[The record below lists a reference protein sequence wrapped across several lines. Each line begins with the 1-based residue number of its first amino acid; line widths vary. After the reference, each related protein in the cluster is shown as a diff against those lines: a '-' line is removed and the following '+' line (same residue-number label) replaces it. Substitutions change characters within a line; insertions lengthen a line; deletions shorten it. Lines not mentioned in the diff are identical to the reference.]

1 MPLSDKSNHLNSDEH
16 KNKTKQQREATQIWC
31 EDCGKY
37 ISNSR
42 HFQSEIHTLR
52 SQNNATKNAF
62 GNTLHDSGTNVGTN
76 VEIIVNEKTYI
87 KLRVNPTN
95 HLEEQI
101 NDLLNKNYFPR
112 YKFQLSYL
120 AKFSKIVSGEEIV
133 FHKWVKSDFN
143 YNHTQIAFGTN
154 PNIHNILMQKLDDEQ
169 LEGSGFVLN
178 GIVNVILEIYKV
190 NDIQASSWV
199 ELPEKYKNNKSII
212 NIKNDD
218 QFCFLWCILAHLFP
232 VEHHKNRTSNYSMHT
247 NKLIL
252 NGLEVPMKIKDIP
265 KFENLNNLNVNVFEL
280 TKTVLTPIHINT
292 NYDQP
297 QIDLLLY
304 QNHYCLI
311 TKLHCLINKDSHMKW
326 VCRRCLTAFSSED
339 ILSQHIDRCQKQQPT
354 NITFSWK
361 DHLKFEDYHMKVPIP
376 IRVYADFECII
387 QPTDDREA
395 APKVLFKQIPIAV
408 GFYIISPFGNNY
420 SSYFGESCVTWFVN
434 EMLTF
439 EKIANIYFETNI
451 PLEITPEEHQ
461 SFQQSKVCWLCER
474 KLDGADN
481 VRDHDHLTGKYRGAA
496 HNKCNLNCK
505 KKSSSFVPIFFH
517 NFSGY
522 DCHLIFEEL
531 LTSAYNLKLPI
542 NIIPKSMEN
551 YVSVQVGCLRFL
563 DSYRFL
569 SSSLQKLITSLND
582 FPYMQNEGL
591 TDDLFKKK
599 LAYPYEKFNLNN
611 LHEPLN
617 LTKED
622 YWSTLTKSHP
632 CEDDI
637 KRTQQLIDTYNIT
650 TAQELTELYLKMD
663 VLQLTDVFENFV
675 EKSTLEYGINPL
687 YSYSLPGYTWK
698 AGLKLTK
705 IKLDYIKCKELLLLL
720 ENNIRGG
727 ISSVMGPRF
736 IESNENTKLLYIDA
750 NNLYGWARSQY
761 LPTSEFEKLDFPEE
775 YELEQIVE
783 DLRFIPDNNEIGYFI
798 ECDLEYPAENK
809 EKTENFPLCPYQT
822 KADPNLFSEYMNSV
836 KQSNYKPTE
845 KLMCDLTNK
854 YNYMMH
860 YRMFKFY
867 TQIGMKVTKIHT
879 IYRFKQSLWLE
890 KYINHNTQKRT
901 KAKTNFEKDLY
912 KLMNNAFCGKTM
924 ENVRD
929 RTNLE
934 FIPHTN
940 IDQIIK
946 RQSKLS
952 FKGITNHYSEFS
964 VYKFDKEKVI
974 FINQYTWGLVF

>member
-1 MPLSDKSNHLNSDEH
+1 
-16 KNKTKQQREATQIWC
+16 
-31 EDCGKY
+31 
-37 ISNSR
+37 
-42 HFQSEIHTLR
+42 
-52 SQNNATKNAF
+52 
-62 GNTLHDSGTNVGTN
+62 
-76 VEIIVNEKTYI
+76 
-87 KLRVNPTN
+87 
-95 HLEEQI
+95 
-101 NDLLNKNYFPR
+101 
-112 YKFQLSYL
+112 
-120 AKFSKIVSGEEIV
+120 
-133 FHKWVKSDFN
+133 
-143 YNHTQIAFGTN
+143 
-154 PNIHNILMQKLDDEQ
+154 
-169 LEGSGFVLN
+169 
-178 GIVNVILEIYKV
+178 
-190 NDIQASSWV
+190 
-199 ELPEKYKNNKSII
+199 
-212 NIKNDD
+212 
-218 QFCFLWCILAHLFP
+218 
-232 VEHHKNRTSNYSMHT
+232 
-247 NKLIL
+247 
-252 NGLEVPMKIKDIP
+252 
-265 KFENLNNLNVNVFEL
+265 
-280 TKTVLTPIHINT
+280 
-292 NYDQP
+292 
-297 QIDLLLY
+297 
-304 QNHYCLI
+304 
-311 TKLHCLINKDSHMKW
+311 
-326 VCRRCLTAFSSED
+326 
-339 ILSQHIDRCQKQQPT
+339 
-354 NITFSWK
+354 
-361 DHLKFEDYHMKVPIP
+361 
-376 IRVYADFECII
+376 
-387 QPTDDREA
+387 
-395 APKVLFKQIPIAV
+395 
-408 GFYIISPFGNNY
+408 
-420 SSYFGESCVTWFVN
+420 
-434 EMLTF
+434 
-439 EKIANIYFETNI
+439 
-451 PLEITPEEHQ
+451 
-461 SFQQSKVCWLCER
+461 
-474 KLDGADN
+474 
-481 VRDHDHLTGKYRGAA
+481 
-496 HNKCNLNCK
+496 
-505 KKSSSFVPIFFH
+505 
-517 NFSGY
+517 
-522 DCHLIFEEL
+522 
-531 LTSAYNLKLPI
+531 
-542 NIIPKSMEN
+542 MEN

-611 LHEPLN
+611 LRKTTHEPLN

-622 YWSTLTKSHP
+622 YWSTLNQSYP

-675 EKSTLEYGINPL
+675 ETSTLMYGINPL

-705 IKLDYIKCKELLLLL
+705 IKLDFIKDKQLLLLL

-750 NNLYGWARSQY
+750 NNLYGWAMSQY

-783 DLRFIPDNNEIGYFI
+783 DLRFIPDNNEYGYFI
-798 ECDLEYPAENK
+798 ECDLEYPAEIK

-836 KQSNYKPTE
+836 KQPNYKPTE

-867 TQIGMKVTKIHT
+867 TNLGMKVTKIHT

-890 KYINHNTQKRT
+890 KYINHTTQKRT

-912 KLMNNAFCGKTM
+912 KLMNNAFFGKTM

-974 FINQYTWGLVF
+974 FDKPIYLKFSVLELSKLLMYEFYYHKLQPYYNNKIKLHYMDTDSFILSIKTGDLINDLEYFKDDFDFSELDPSHELYNSINKKVIGKMKIETSPIIELDNFIALRSKSYSFSYGSSVQKATQKLTQKSKQKGIQHTPIYSQFINSLFNSETTTATNYSIRSNAHKLTVQKQDKLALNPFDDKRMYLNPIQSLSWDKHTQKGDCPCILCIKLVGLYYKELTANKTDEEIYYNIWTLKEKLNHQDLLNLISDRAHLL

>member
-1 MPLSDKSNHLNSDEH
+1 MENCSICNSDYKKAYKSDHLKSIKHLQKLNQYYCKKCNTFMPLSDKSNHLNSDEH

-52 SQNNATKNAF
+52 SQNNTTKNASAIAF
-62 GNTLHDSGTNVGTN
+62 GNTLHGVGTN
-76 VEIIVNEKTYI
+76 IEIIVNEKTYI

-120 AKFSKIVSGEEIV
+120 AKFSKIVNGQSFAEEVV

-143 YNHTQIAFGTN
+143 YNHTQITFGTQ
-154 PNIHNILMQKLDDEQ
+154 HNTLMQKLDDEQ

-178 GIVNVILEIYKV
+178 GIVNVIMEVYKV
-190 NDIQASSWV
+190 NDIQASSCV
-199 ELPEKYKNNKSII
+199 ELPEKYRNNKSII
-212 NIKNDD
+212 NIKNDG
-218 QFCFLWCILAHLFP
+218 QYCFLWCILAHLFP
-232 VEHHKNRTSNYSMHT
+232 VEDHKNRTSSYSMNL
-247 NKLIL
+247 NKLIS
-252 NGLEVPMKIKDIP
+252 NGLEFPMKIKDIP

-311 TKLHCLINKDSHMKW
+311 TKLHCLLNKDSHMKW
-326 VCRRCLTAFSSED
+326 VCRRCLTAFSSQPVLLD
-339 ILSQHIDRCQKQQPT
+339 HIDRCQKQQPT

-361 DHLKFEDYHMKVPIP
+361 DHLKFEDYHMKVPVP
-376 IRVYADFECII
+376 IRVYADFECIN
-387 QPTDDREA
+387 QPTDD
-395 APKVLFKQIPIAV
+395 PKVLYKQIPIAV

-434 EMLTF
+434 EMLTL

-451 PLEITPEEHQ
+451 PLEITSEEGVASQ
-461 SFQQSKVCWLCER
+461 ESFQQSKVCWLCENP
-474 KLDGADN
+474 LGEGEAAHT

-496 HNKCNLNCK
+496 HNKCNSRCNLNCK

-611 LHEPLN
+611 LRKATHEPLN

-622 YWSTLTKSHP
+622 YWSTLNQSYP

-675 EKSTLEYGINPL
+675 ETSTLMYGINPL

-705 IKLDYIKCKELLLLL
+705 IKLDFIKDKQLLLLL

-750 NNLYGWARSQY
+750 NNLYGWAMSQY

-783 DLRFIPDNNEIGYFI
+783 DLRFIPDNNEYGYFI
-798 ECDLEYPAENK
+798 GCDLEYPAEIK

-836 KQSNYKPTE
+836 KQPNYKPTE

-867 TQIGMKVTKIHT
+867 TNLGMKVTKIHT

-890 KYINHNTQKRT
+890 NTLIITHKNAPKQKQTLRRT
-901 KAKTNFEKDLY
+901 STN
-912 KLMNNAFCGKTM
+912 
-924 ENVRD
+924 
-929 RTNLE
+929 
-934 FIPHTN
+934 
-940 IDQIIK
+940 
-946 RQSKLS
+946 
-952 FKGITNHYSEFS
+952 
-964 VYKFDKEKVI
+964 
-974 FINQYTWGLVF
+974 